1 MSDRLAQRFVALFVS
16 GNATLALALLLPMLA
31 DRSQP
36 AGLVSATLAFAAL
49 YLLAFSLSF
58 YLLGLTLSAFG
69 QLTVKQRLMGL
80 QPFLLVALCGLYLL
94 GRLQV

>member
-1 MSDRLAQRFVALFVS
+1 MSDRLAQRFVALFIS
-16 GNATLALALLLPMLA
+16 GIGSLVLALILPMLA

-58 YLLGLTLSAFG
+58 YLLGLTLSVFG
-69 QLTVKQRLMGL
+69 QLKVKQRLMGL
-80 QPFLLVALCGLYLL
+80 QPFLLVALSGLYLL